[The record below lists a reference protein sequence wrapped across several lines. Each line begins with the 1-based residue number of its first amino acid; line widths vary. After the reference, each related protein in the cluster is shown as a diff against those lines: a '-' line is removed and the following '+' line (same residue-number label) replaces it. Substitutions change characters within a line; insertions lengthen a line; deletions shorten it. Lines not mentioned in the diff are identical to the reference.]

1 MNESKRCDDPER
13 RDGDARRTIV
23 DAAKLMISHRISG
36 VPVVTRRGGSSGSL
50 PKVTC
55 CAEPRPAP
63 SATAVYGAGGFRR
76 TPDWLPIT
84 LSRMPDEW
92 LTS

>member
-1 MNESKRCDDPER
+1 MRASDVMARSVVTVTQ
-13 RDGDARRTIV
+13 DATIV

-36 VPVVTRRGGSSGSL
+36 VAVVDREGRSPASL

-55 CAEPRPAP
+55 CAGPRSAP
-63 SATAVYGAGGFRR
+63 SATAVRGASGFCR
-76 TPDWLPIT
+76 TPDWLPNT
-84 LSRMPDEW
+84 SSRTPDEW